1 MTSSDAPGRGRVLL
15 VAVVLLAAL
24 LVGLALAVTAAMDS
38 ENHSTREPAGA
49 DDALVET
56 SVTLETV
63 DALLDRTNA
72 NHNGS
77 HAAASRNFTRMVDAV
92 GAATREGHAGAG
104 VDGHVALTAQT
115 PGTHVRHANDTRAFT
130 DATGADADWTVL
142 EDARGVSDYRLTV
155 HRDRL
160 HTDTG
165 GSLATVLEDSFAVH
179 VADPEGVTWT
189 LHVYENTDGEVTVRT
204 VRDGEVQAPCT
215 AAGGTVP
222 IDLVEGTVAG
232 DRCPTLS
239 FADGLSGALD
249 IEYRNPGRSAGTY
262 EFRVDRVLT
271 PETDAR
277 YRARGDGSPSAT
289 PNVYAATVRVTY
301 ETADVSVTRTHRLV
315 AGDQVYAAG

>member
-1 MTSSDAPGRGRVLL
+1 MTGSDAPGRGRVVL

-38 ENHSTREPAGA
+38 ENRSTEPADA
-49 DDALVET
+49 DDALVQT
-56 SVTLETV
+56 SVTFETV
-63 DALLDRTNA
+63 DALLDRSNA
-72 NHNGS
+72 NPDAT

-92 GAATREGHAGAG
+92 AVATRTGHASEG
-104 VDGHVALTAQT
+104 VDAHVALTART
-115 PGTHVRHANDTRAFT
+115 TGTHVRHANDTRAFT
-130 DATGADADWTVL
+130 DATGTEADWTVL

-165 GSLATVLEDSFAVH
+165 DSLATVLEDSFAVH
-179 VADPEGVTWT
+179 VANPEGATWT

-215 AAGGTVP
+215 AAAGTVA

-232 DRCPTLS
+232 EPCSTLS
-239 FADGLSGALD
+239 FARGLAGALD

-262 EFRVDRVLT
+262 EFRVDRALT
-271 PETDAR
+271 PETDTR

-289 PNVYAATVRVTY
+289 PNVYAATVQVTY

-315 AGDQVYAAG
+315 AGDQVYTAA